1 MYVCTCNDED
11 KFFAL
16 SIVPKL
22 RGIGE
27 RYKSLAQIQTL
38 QVLAKYEPL
47 GQEVSY
53 QFMPPIQ
60 GLGMASHS
68 QIRK

>member
-1 MYVCTCNDED
+1 MTKTN
-11 KFFAL
+11 FAL

-22 RGIGE
+22 RRIGE
-27 RYKSLAQIQTL
+27 RYKSLAQIEIL
-38 QVLAKYEPL
+38 QVLAKFEAS

-68 QIRK
+68 QLRK